1 VPRLAI
7 VIVTYNSAAEIA
19 ACLTALP
26 TAARQTPYDVVVVDN
41 GSADGTVALVRA
53 GNPEARVIDAGGNL
67 GFARANN
74 LGIRATS
81 SELVLLLNPDTIPG
95 TGAIDALVGV
105 LDADA
110 RVAVA
115 GPRIVDRA
123 GRAELSFGAMIDPLA
138 ELRQKLFTRGHD
150 RGWPV
155 LSAQVE
161 RWAHEPGFP
170 DWVSG
175 ACLLIRRA
183 SLERAGLLDER
194 FFLYTEDV
202 DLCAAVRAQGG
213 VVRFSPEAQIMHAR
227 GASRAR
233 AGRRSSRGGR
243 SPRRNATRSSASR
256 CGAPP
261 WTPGSGPAPSSSSS
275 RSTCRSRPISRRTS
289 RSPSPSAGSRPAPSP
304 TS

>member
-1 VPRLAI
+1 MPRLAI

-19 ACLTALP
+19 ACLAALP
-26 TAARQTPYDVVVVDN
+26 AAARQTPYDVVVVDN
-41 GSADGTVALVRA
+41 ASADGTAALVRA
-53 GNPEARVIDAGGNL
+53 AHPEAQVIDAGGNL

-95 TGAIDALVGV
+95 TGAIDTLVGA
-105 LDADA
+105 LDADS
-110 RVAVA
+110 RIAVA
-115 GPRIVDRA
+115 GPRIVDRG

-138 ELRQKLFTRGHD
+138 ELRQKLLTRGHD

-155 LSAQVE
+155 VSAQVE
-161 RWAHEPGFP
+161 RWAREPGFP

-202 DLCAAVRAQGG
+202 DLCAAVRAQGSL
-213 VVRFSPEAQIMHAR
+213 VRFSPEAQIMHAR
-227 GASRAR
+227 GASRATAR
-233 AGRRSSRGGR
+233 SAADQAYRRSQLAFYRKHHPAWAPMLVAYLKLRGRFPDR
-243 SPRRNATRSSASR
+243 SKQDH
-256 CGAPP
+256 
-261 WTPGSGPAPSSSSS
+261 
-275 RSTCRSRPISRRTS
+275 
-289 RSPSPSAGSRPAPSP
+289 
-304 TS
+304 

>member
-1 VPRLAI
+1 VPKLSV
-7 VIVTYNSAAEIA
+7 VIVTFNSAADIA
-19 ACLTALP
+19 GCLAALP
-26 TAARQTPYDVVVVDN
+26 GAAPHTPYEVVVVDN
-41 GSADGTVALVRA
+41 ASADDTVALVR
-53 GNPEARVIDAGGNL
+53 GGHPDVRVIEAGGNV

-81 SELVLLLNPDTIPG
+81 SELVLLLNPDTIAG
-95 TGAIDALVGV
+95 GGAIDVLVGV

-110 RVAVA
+110 RIAVT

-123 GRAELSFGAMIDPLA
+123 GRAELSFGAMIDPWA

-155 LSAQVE
+155 ISKQVE
-161 RWAHEPGFP
+161 RWARQPAFP

-175 ACLLIRRA
+175 ACLLIRRG

-213 VVRFSPEAQIMHAR
+213 LIRFSPEAEVVHAR
-227 GASRAR
+227 GASRATAR
-233 AGRRSSRGGR
+233 SAAEQAYRRSQLAFYRKHHPAWAPVLAAYLKLRGRFPDR
-243 SPRRNATRSSASR
+243 SKQDR
-256 CGAPP
+256 
-261 WTPGSGPAPSSSSS
+261 
-275 RSTCRSRPISRRTS
+275 
-289 RSPSPSAGSRPAPSP
+289 
-304 TS
+304 